1 MKFLAICVFALV
13 SMTGCHHHNIDSFDS
28 PFYKVPINSK
38 LILNQ
43 DIVIPP
49 NRARVL
55 IQNGKILPRNQIDR
69 YYPYCEFEIRT
80 LGEQEQVI
88 RADEFVV
95 IRLKQD
101 VEGSLNN
108 VMHASIS
115 NDRGSIIVAYNTM
128 YYLESIRQPDVLRL
142 MCMYWTDDSLDHYLT
157 HNETKQALGE
167 LFSFQLADE
176 Q

>member
-1 MKFLAICVFALV
+1 MKFLAIYISALIFL
-13 SMTGCHHHNIDSFDS
+13 TGCHHHNIDSFDS

-38 LILNQ
+38 LVLNQ

-55 IQNGKILPRNQIDR
+55 IQYGKILSRRQIDQ

-80 LGEQEQVI
+80 LSNQEQI
-88 RADEFVV
+88 IKADEFIV

-101 VEGSLNN
+101 VETSLNN
-108 VMHASIS
+108 IMYASVS
-115 NDRGSIIVAYNTM
+115 NDRGSLLVAYNTM
-128 YYLESIRQPDVLRL
+128 YHLESIRQPDVLRL

-157 HNETKQALGE
+157 HNETRQALGD